1 MSTFDDNAI
10 KHNIEKI
17 RERIEKAAER
27 SGRKA
32 EHIALMAVS
41 KFHSFEEIQSAHRAG
56 IRLFGEN
63 RVQEAVC
70 KFANMSQTLK
80 QSELHMIGTLQRNKV
95 KDIVPLVS
103 CIQSVDRI
111 ELLDEIAKQLH
122 KDKSTTVGQSQT
134 QIQAQPQS
142 QTQTQT
148 QTQTV
153 KLLFEIH
160 TGEESKAGFAN
171 EDDTVRAL
179 EHAEAL
185 KLQVTGFMTMA
196 PFSEDRVQIRK
207 SFASLRELAE
217 RMQKRF
223 PFFCFTD
230 LSMGMSGDFEIAVEE
245 GSTMVRVGTSIFGT
259 RT

>member
-32 EHIALMAVS
+32 EKIALMAVS
-41 KFHSFEEIQSAHRAG
+41 KFHSFEEIQSAYRAG

-70 KFANMSQTLK
+70 KFANMRQTLE

-142 QTQTQT
+142 QSQA
-148 QTQTV
+148 V

-179 EHAEAL
+179 EHAEEL

-196 PFSEDRVQIRK
+196 PFTEDRTQIRK
-207 SFASLRELAE
+207 SFASLRALSE

-223 PFFCFTD
+223 PSFCFTD

>member
-17 RERIEKAAER
+17 RERIKKAAER

-32 EHIALMAVS
+32 ENIALMAVS
-41 KFHSFEEIQSAHRAG
+41 KFHSFEEIQSAYRAG

-63 RVQEAVC
+63 RVQEAVG
-70 KFANMSQTLK
+70 KFANMRQTLE

-122 KDKSTTVGQSQT
+122 KDKSTNAEQT
-134 QIQAQPQS
+134 QMP
-142 QTQTQT
+142 TL
-148 QTQTV
+148 

-160 TGEESKAGFAN
+160 TGEKSKAGFAN

-179 EHAEAL
+179 EHAEKL

-196 PFSEDRVQIRK
+196 PFTEDRTQIRK
-207 SFASLRELAE
+207 SFASLRELSE

-223 PFFCFTD
+223 PFFCFTE

>member
-32 EHIALMAVS
+32 ENIALMAVS
-41 KFHSFEEIQSAHRAG
+41 KFHSFEEIQSAYRAG

-70 KFANMSQTLK
+70 KFANMRQTLE

-122 KDKSTTVGQSQT
+122 KDKSSNAEQT
-134 QIQAQPQS
+134 QM
-142 QTQTQT
+142 QTL
-148 QTQTV
+148 

-160 TGEESKAGFAN
+160 TGEKSKAGFAN

-179 EHAEAL
+179 EHAEKL

-196 PFSEDRVQIRK
+196 PFTEDRTQIRK
-207 SFASLRELAE
+207 SFASLRELSE
-217 RMQKRF
+217 HMQKRF
-223 PFFCFTD
+223 PFFYFTE

>member
-17 RERIEKAAER
+17 RERIKKAAER

-32 EHIALMAVS
+32 ENIALMAVS
-41 KFHSFEEIQSAHRAG
+41 KFHSFEEIQSAYRAG

-70 KFANMSQTLK
+70 KYANMRQTLE

-122 KDKSTTVGQSQT
+122 KDKSTNAEQT
-134 QIQAQPQS
+134 QMP
-142 QTQTQT
+142 TL
-148 QTQTV
+148 

-160 TGEESKAGFAN
+160 TGEKSKAGFAN

-179 EHAEAL
+179 EHAEKL

-196 PFSEDRVQIRK
+196 PFTGDRTQIRK
-207 SFASLRELAE
+207 SFASLRELSE
-217 RMQKRF
+217 HMQKRF
-223 PFFCFTD
+223 PFFCFTE

>member
-41 KFHSFEEIQSAHRAG
+41 KFHSFEEIQSAYRAG

-70 KFANMSQTLK
+70 KFANMRQTLE

-122 KDKSTTVGQSQT
+122 KDKSTNAEQT
-134 QIQAQPQS
+134 QMP
-142 QTQTQT
+142 TL
-148 QTQTV
+148 

-160 TGEESKAGFAN
+160 TGEKSKAGFAN

-179 EHAEAL
+179 EHAEKL

-196 PFSEDRVQIRK
+196 PFTEDRTQIRK
-207 SFASLRELAE
+207 SFASLRELSE

-223 PFFCFTD
+223 PFFCFTE

>member
-17 RERIEKAAER
+17 RERIKKAAER

-32 EHIALMAVS
+32 ENIALMAVS
-41 KFHSFEEIQSAHRAG
+41 KFHSFEEIQSAYRAG

-70 KFANMSQTLK
+70 KYANMRQTLE

-122 KDKSTTVGQSQT
+122 KDKSTNAEQT
-134 QIQAQPQS
+134 QMP
-142 QTQTQT
+142 TL
-148 QTQTV
+148 

-160 TGEESKAGFAN
+160 TGEKSKAGFAN

-179 EHAEAL
+179 EHAEKL

-196 PFSEDRVQIRK
+196 PFTEDCTQIRK
-207 SFASLRELAE
+207 SFASLRELSE

-223 PFFCFTD
+223 PFFCFTE

>member
-17 RERIEKAAER
+17 RERIKKAAER

-32 EHIALMAVS
+32 ENIALMAVS
-41 KFHSFEEIQSAHRAG
+41 KFHSFEEIQSAYRAG

-70 KFANMSQTLK
+70 KFANMRQTLE

-122 KDKSTTVGQSQT
+122 KDKSTNTEQT
-134 QIQAQPQS
+134 QMP
-142 QTQTQT
+142 TL
-148 QTQTV
+148 

-160 TGEESKAGFAN
+160 TGEKSKAGFAN

-179 EHAEAL
+179 EHAEKL

-196 PFSEDRVQIRK
+196 PFTEDRTQIRK
-207 SFASLRELAE
+207 SFASLRELSE

-223 PFFCFTD
+223 PFFCFTE

>member
-41 KFHSFEEIQSAHRAG
+41 KFHSFEEIQSAYRAG

-70 KFANMSQTLK
+70 KYANVRQTLE

-122 KDKSTTVGQSQT
+122 KDKSTNAEQT
-134 QIQAQPQS
+134 QMQML
-142 QTQTQT
+142 
-148 QTQTV
+148 

-160 TGEESKAGFAN
+160 TGEKSKAGFAN

-179 EHAEAL
+179 EHAEKL

-196 PFSEDRVQIRK
+196 PFTEDRTQIRK
-207 SFASLRELAE
+207 SFASLRELSE

-223 PFFCFTD
+223 PFFCFTE

>member
-27 SGRKA
+27 SSRKA
-32 EHIALMAVS
+32 ENIALMAVS
-41 KFHSFEEIQSAHRAG
+41 KFHSFEEIQSAYRAG

-70 KFANMSQTLK
+70 KFANMRQTLE

-122 KDKSTTVGQSQT
+122 KDKSTNTEQT
-134 QIQAQPQS
+134 RM
-142 QTQTQT
+142 QTL
-148 QTQTV
+148 

-160 TGEESKAGFAN
+160 TGEKSKAGFAN

-179 EHAEAL
+179 EHAEKL

-196 PFSEDRVQIRK
+196 PFTEDRTQIRK
-207 SFASLRELAE
+207 SFASLRELSE
-217 RMQKRF
+217 HMQKRF
-223 PFFCFTD
+223 PFFCFTE

>member
-17 RERIEKAAER
+17 REQIEKAAER

-32 EHIALMAVS
+32 ENIALMAVS
-41 KFHSFEEIQSAHRAG
+41 KFHSFEDIQSAYRAG

-70 KFANMSQTLK
+70 KFANMRQTLE

-111 ELLDEIAKQLH
+111 ELLDELAKEFH
-122 KDKSTTVGQSQT
+122 HDKRSNAEQT
-134 QIQAQPQS
+134 QRPPLH
-142 QTQTQT
+142 
-148 QTQTV
+148 
-153 KLLFEIH
+153 LLFEIQ
-160 TGEESKAGFAN
+160 TGEKSKAGFAN

-179 EHAEAL
+179 EHAEKL

-196 PFSEDRVQIRK
+196 PFTEDRTQIRK
-207 SFASLRELAE
+207 SFASLRELSE
-217 RMQKRF
+217 HMQKRF
-223 PFFCFTD
+223 PFFCFTE

>member
-41 KFHSFEEIQSAHRAG
+41 KFHSFEEIQSAYRAG

-70 KFANMSQTLK
+70 KYANMRQTLE

-122 KDKSTTVGQSQT
+122 KDKSTNAEQT
-134 QIQAQPQS
+134 QMP
-142 QTQTQT
+142 TL
-148 QTQTV
+148 

-160 TGEESKAGFAN
+160 TGEKSKAGFAN

-179 EHAEAL
+179 EHAEKL

-196 PFSEDRVQIRK
+196 PFTEDRTQIRK
-207 SFASLRELAE
+207 SFASLRELSE

-223 PFFCFTD
+223 PFFCFTE

>member
-41 KFHSFEEIQSAHRAG
+41 KFHSFEEIQSAYRAG

-70 KFANMSQTLK
+70 KYANMRQTLE

-122 KDKSTTVGQSQT
+122 K
-134 QIQAQPQS
+134 
-142 QTQTQT
+142 TQTL
-148 QTQTV
+148 

-160 TGEESKAGFAN
+160 TGEKSKAGFTN

-179 EHAEAL
+179 EHAEKL

-196 PFSEDRVQIRK
+196 PFTEDRTQIRK
-207 SFASLRELAE
+207 SFASLRALSE

-223 PFFCFTD
+223 PFFCFTE

>member
-17 RERIEKAAER
+17 RERIKKAADR

-32 EHIALMAVS
+32 ENIALMAVS
-41 KFHSFEEIQSAHRAG
+41 KFHSFEEIQSAYRAG

-70 KFANMSQTLK
+70 KFANMRQTLE

-122 KDKSTTVGQSQT
+122 KDKSTNAEQT
-134 QIQAQPQS
+134 QMP
-142 QTQTQT
+142 TL
-148 QTQTV
+148 

-160 TGEESKAGFAN
+160 TGEKSKAGFAN

-179 EHAEAL
+179 EHAEKL

-196 PFSEDRVQIRK
+196 PFTEDCTQIRK
-207 SFASLRELAE
+207 SFASLRELSE

-223 PFFCFTD
+223 PFFCFTE

>member
-1 MSTFDDNAI
+1 MSTFDDNEI

-32 EHIALMAVS
+32 ENIALMAVS
-41 KFHSFEEIQSAHRAG
+41 KFHSFEEIQSAYRAG

-70 KFANMSQTLK
+70 KFANMRQTLE

-122 KDKSTTVGQSQT
+122 KDKSTNAEQT
-134 QIQAQPQS
+134 QMP
-142 QTQTQT
+142 TL
-148 QTQTV
+148 

-160 TGEESKAGFAN
+160 TGEKSKAGFAN

-179 EHAEAL
+179 EHAEKL

-196 PFSEDRVQIRK
+196 PFTEDRTQIRK
-207 SFASLRELAE
+207 SFASLRELSE

-223 PFFCFTD
+223 PFFCFTE

>member
-1 MSTFDDNAI
+1 MGERMSTFDDNAI

-17 RERIEKAAER
+17 RERIKKAAER

-32 EHIALMAVS
+32 ENIALMAVS
-41 KFHSFEEIQSAHRAG
+41 KFHSFEEIQSAYRAG

-70 KFANMSQTLK
+70 KFANMRQTLE

-122 KDKSTTVGQSQT
+122 KDKSTNAEQT
-134 QIQAQPQS
+134 QMP
-142 QTQTQT
+142 TL
-148 QTQTV
+148 

-160 TGEESKAGFAN
+160 TGEKSKAGFAN

-179 EHAEAL
+179 EHAEKL
-185 KLQVTGFMTMA
+185 KF
-196 PFSEDRVQIRK
+196 RC
-207 SFASLRELAE
+207 
-217 RMQKRF
+217 RF
-223 PFFCFTD
+223 
-230 LSMGMSGDFEIAVEE
+230 
-245 GSTMVRVGTSIFGT
+245 
-259 RT
+259 

>member
-17 RERIEKAAER
+17 CERIEKAAER

-32 EHIALMAVS
+32 ENIALMAVS
-41 KFHSFEEIQSAHRAG
+41 KFHSFEEIQSAYRTG

-70 KFANMSQTLK
+70 KFANMRQTLE

-122 KDKSTTVGQSQT
+122 KDKSTNAEQT
-134 QIQAQPQS
+134 QMP
-142 QTQTQT
+142 TL
-148 QTQTV
+148 

-160 TGEESKAGFAN
+160 TGEKSKAGFAN

-179 EHAEAL
+179 EHAEKL

-196 PFSEDRVQIRK
+196 PFTEDRTQIRK
-207 SFASLRELAE
+207 SFASLRELSE

-223 PFFCFTD
+223 PFFCFTE

>member
-17 RERIEKAAER
+17 CERIEKAAER

-32 EHIALMAVS
+32 ENIALMAVS
-41 KFHSFEEIQSAHRAG
+41 KFHSFEEIQSAYRAG

-70 KFANMSQTLK
+70 KFANMRQTLE

-122 KDKSTTVGQSQT
+122 KDKSTNTEQT
-134 QIQAQPQS
+134 QM
-142 QTQTQT
+142 QTL
-148 QTQTV
+148 

-160 TGEESKAGFAN
+160 TGEKSKAGFAN
-171 EDDTVRAL
+171 E
-179 EHAEAL
+179 HAEKL

-196 PFSEDRVQIRK
+196 PFTEDRTQIRK
-207 SFASLRELAE
+207 SFASLRELSE

-223 PFFCFTD
+223 PFFCFTE

>member
-27 SGRKA
+27 SGRKT

-41 KFHSFEEIQSAHRAG
+41 KFHSFEEIQSAYRAG

-70 KFANMSQTLK
+70 KYANMRQTLE

-122 KDKSTTVGQSQT
+122 KDKSTNAEQT
-134 QIQAQPQS
+134 QMQML
-142 QTQTQT
+142 
-148 QTQTV
+148 

-160 TGEESKAGFAN
+160 TGEKSKAGFAN

-179 EHAEAL
+179 EHAEKL

-196 PFSEDRVQIRK
+196 PFTEDRTQIRK
-207 SFASLRELAE
+207 SFASLRELSE

-223 PFFCFTD
+223 PFFCLTE